1 MQLQIAGPV
10 TLLLVVYAYF
20 RKALTPT
27 GILAAIFTAAV
38 AALHPWNLPF
48 TLLCV
53 FFLTGTLATKVSSAS
68 PENTDADQP

>member
-1 MQLQIAGPV
+1 MQWQIAAPV
-10 TLLLVVYAYF
+10 TLLLVVYAHF

-27 GILAAIFTAAV
+27 GILAAVFTAGV
-38 AALHPWNLPF
+38 AASHPWKLPF

-68 PENTDADQP
+68 LRNLGRTC